1 MGVSLMEAKRVRSM
15 AEKPPFVSEP
25 WLGIR
30 LNLIPAIR
38 LIDTA
43 RNTPQN
49 VSILHR
55 SCEKRQ
61 KNVREFF
68 S

>member
-1 MGVSLMEAKRVRSM
+1 MEAKRVRRM
-15 AEKPPFVSEP
+15 AAKPPFVSEP
-25 WLGIR
+25 GLGIR

-38 LIDTA
+38 LIEIA
-43 RNTPQN
+43 RNTSQN

-61 KNVREFF
+61 KNIREIF